1 MSRKINVKVRVWGF
15 KVTVI
20 VPETLQGINRYNI
33 EQKPNGKISLA
44 SSKRNVLE
52 LLGFVG
58 RIV

>member
-1 MSRKINVKVRVWGF
+1 MSRQINVKVRVWGL

-20 VPETLQGINRYNI
+20 VPETLQGINWYNI

-44 SSKRNVLE
+44 SSERNVLE